1 MKAAINAPMASP
13 KAIAKRMSRMRVRMA
28 SDSCAANEP
37 QSRQNVLAM
46 ADHVEN
52 VRGA

>member
-1 MKAAINAPMASP
+1 MPAAINAPMASP
-13 KAIAKRMSRMRVRMA
+13 KAMEKRMSRMRVMA